1 MSNKTL
7 PRMRL
12 LKKSMVV
19 ALILLLINLGQ
30 AWSLQF
36 LAAQM
41 VLTINVWLINLL
53 AYALGF
59 ALVLRLWPQRAI
71 FPALATSPVGLS
83 RNQIILDGL
92 FWQGSSSGSS
102 PRPGFLLA
110 QTNSEEQSEA
120 SSTKGPALQI
130 KNSTQRN
137 RYGQDDR
144 DSLEAQN
151 GTRLL
156 APPQTEVPSVLTEM
170 RTACRTILGQSH
182 FGMLF
187 KFDIAEICLFD
198 EASQTL
204 TPLLRWPE
212 AEEAVQAYPA
222 VYRLGQ
228 NFTGWIAQQQ
238 SVLRI
243 DDVTVA
249 KLAPAEGLDNFPYR
263 AYLGVPLKV
272 EDRFVGTLE
281 LASSEANAFGSTE
294 ETMLAV
300 IATQTAIVIE
310 NARQSGE
317 ANLQLQV
324 RLGELA
330 GLQRVSSELN
340 STLDLNTILK
350 TVIEEGQQ
358 VTQADFVTVY
368 FYNAAAE
375 TLLAYGERGWYRSEE
390 NEALKTL
397 ALKQSVVGCTLREGV
412 STLVANVSGRP
423 DGVSLNPG
431 VQSKIVVPILYG
443 GEPIGA
449 IDLESRQ
456 SNFFNDGQLRYVEAL
471 ANHAAVAISNADAF
485 QQQKAEREQAS
496 RRADQL
502 SRISE
507 ISNAFRSNRPLYD
520 VLEDITFAIAE
531 SVGFDVVLISVVS
544 GQPPSLFH
552 EVGAGIP
559 VAEME
564 ALRQHNQ
571 AISLADLA
579 VVFQPRFQIGSAY
592 FVPAES
598 MAVWRNKLSIP
609 YIEKTRSFAQLVPQF
624 APQILRSGIPKEE
637 LWQPGDVLFV
647 PLRGN
652 NEEIIGLLTVENP
665 ASDQRPNAVLLQTL
679 ETFANQAASAIEN
692 AQLFEREQERRR
704 LADTLRGVAELISS
718 SLKIDQLLNLV
729 LQELSKVVKYDHSTV
744 ELLEEQRLVIIGGQG
759 WQDYS
764 EQMLGLSFSM
774 MGHNPSRRVVESQ
787 EPVIVRNP
795 RAEYPQ
801 IFNPPPFNVV
811 ESWLG
816 VPLTYGISVLG
827 VITIGSRSPDFFTQE
842 HLEVVQ
848 AFANQVAVALQNA
861 RLFDEAHQQ
870 VRQLEALTEVARSLN
885 EALEL
890 EDILNLVL
898 DAVFDLSGHRNGSI
912 WLVDKDTA
920 TVKLANTKNVP
931 KFLVEEFNNSNTSVK
946 SEPFASVI
954 SSGDIIARQAG
965 LEKELVVDLGLPIP
979 KDVTYVPLRTEIG
992 VIGIL
997 AIEGQIR
1004 SQTTL
1009 SLVKVLADLAAV
1021 AIEGARLLA
1030 DTRTQAAEMQNLYN
1044 LGVEISGMLEARQVM
1059 QSVISNT
1066 LTLMN
1071 SQVGL
1076 ILFWDEQVEQQYL
1089 VESIAATPELAEK
1102 FGFGQF
1108 NTLPT
1113 KPDKSQQGKL
1123 WLGWLNQMKRSGK
1136 LVQWSLTFQKSIWS
1150 RPAKDTINLRSIS
1163 PAEEEAM
1170 RLGFKAMLGVPIQ
1183 VADQIAG
1190 AIFVGSTEMGSYG
1203 ERDVQRLS
1211 FVASQAVVA
1220 IRNAQ
1225 LVQNLNQVTES
1236 LEQRV
1241 VQRTD
1246 ELANALEDLTEE
1258 RDRVGVLYQL
1268 TSQLARSF
1276 DLQEV
1281 LYNALNLI
1289 NTAIGISQGA
1299 IMLLDKESGYLVLRA
1314 ALGRDK
1320 PLPPEGIQTSFR
1332 VGYGLAGKVME
1343 TRTPRL
1349 VTDLNHDLDWV
1360 AGRSQTERRSA
1371 IAVPLSTGDDVA
1383 GALLLFHIEPNYFSE
1398 EQLRLVA
1405 AAGTQIATAV
1415 NNAELYRLSTEQADR
1430 LQVMFQQQ
1438 AAEAAKNEA
1447 ILKSIADGVL
1457 VLDSQG
1463 NLVLI
1468 NPKAEEILNIDA
1480 FKLEYQPL
1488 ARMLEHA
1495 ASPEEAELVRRLYEH
1510 LFESLRQIGQGE
1522 PAVQFRVRAGAKVV
1536 TVALAPV
1543 TLDGQDSSSTVA
1555 VLRDISRE
1563 AEIDRLKDEFISSVS
1578 HELRTPMTSI
1588 KGYTELLLSGNPK
1601 IGDLN
1606 PTQHRFVSVIQTN
1619 VNRLTEL
1626 VNDILE
1632 ISRIETNKI
1641 QLKLESLDLIE
1652 LIHEVALSFEGQMV
1666 QKSMNLALNLPDQLP
1681 LVYADKS
1688 RLTQILVNLIGNA
1701 WQYTPESGNITV
1713 TANKVGRYVQV
1724 NVTDSGIGI
1733 LEQDLQFLFDR
1744 FFRSERT
1751 EVQVVDG
1758 TGLGLSITK
1767 SFVEM
1772 LGGEIWVKSKV
1783 DQGSTFSFTIPI
1795 VTSTENP

>member
-7 PRMRL
+7 PQVRL
-12 LKKSMVV
+12 LKKSIVV
-19 ALILLLINLGQ
+19 ALILLLISLAQ
-30 AWSLQF
+30 ARSLWSLG
-36 LAAQM
+36 AH
-41 VLTINVWLINLL
+41 VDLTFNPWLINLL
-53 AYALGF
+53 TGALIWGLALRFLPQLSVIPAF
-59 ALVLRLWPQRAI
+59 AR
-71 FPALATSPVGLS
+71 SSSCLS
-83 RNQIILDGL
+83 QNQAILDSI
-92 FWQGSSSGSS
+92 FSQSSGSRFT
-102 PRPGFLLA
+102 PRHGILLA
-110 QTNSEEQSEA
+110 QINSDGQLDTSSATTFAARTEDSVQSNRNGEDGHG
-120 SSTKGPALQI
+120 SL
-130 KNSTQRN
+130 STQR
-137 RYGQDDR
+137 D
-144 DSLEAQN
+144 
-151 GTRLL
+151 TRLPI
-156 APPQTEVPSVLTEM
+156 PPQTEFLPVFEEM
-170 RTACRTILGQSH
+170 RTACRAILGQPH
-182 FGMLF
+182 LRTLF
-187 KFDIAEICLFD
+187 KFDVAEICLFD
-198 EASQTL
+198 EENQTL

-212 AEEAVQAYPA
+212 DDEAVQADHHS
-222 VYRLGQ
+222 VYRPGQ
-228 NFTGWIAQQQ
+228 GFTGWIGQQQ

-249 KLAPAEGLDNFPYR
+249 DVAPIGGLDSFPYR
-263 AYLGVPLKV
+263 AYLGVPLKI
-272 EDRFVGTLE
+272 ENRFVGTLA
-281 LASSEANAFGSTE
+281 LASREPNTFGSTE
-294 ETMLAV
+294 ETVLDV
-300 IATQTAIVIE
+300 IATQTGIVIE
-310 NARQSGE
+310 NTRQSSE
-317 ANLQLQV
+317 VNQQLQV

-375 TLLAYGERGWYRSEE
+375 NLLAYGEQGWYRSEE
-390 NEALKTL
+390 NKALK
-397 ALKQSVVGCTLREGV
+397 ALVTGRGVVRTTLREGR
-412 STLVANVSGRP
+412 STLIPNLPGNSEGY
-423 DGVSLNPG
+423 SLTQG

-456 SNFFNDGQLRYVEAL
+456 PNFFNDAQLRYVEAL
-471 ANHAAVAISNADAF
+471 ANHAAVAIGNADAF
-485 QQQKAEREQAS
+485 QQQKTEREQAS

-502 SRISE
+502 TRISE

-531 SVGFDVVLISVVS
+531 SVGFDVVLVS
-544 GQPPSLFH
+544 IVKGQPACLFH

-564 ALRQHNQ
+564 ALRQANK
-571 AISLADLA
+571 AVALTDLMA
-579 VVFQPRFQIGSAY
+579 VLQSPFQMGSAY
-592 FVPAES
+592 FIPAD
-598 MAVWRNKLSIP
+598 AIDTWRSRLSIP

-624 APQILRSGIPKEE
+624 APQILRSGVPKEE

-647 PLRGN
+647 PLRGSN
-652 NEEIIGLLTVENP
+652 DEIIGLLTVENP
-665 ASDQRPNAVLLQTL
+665 ASDQRPNPVVLQTL
-679 ETFANQAASAIEN
+679 DTFANQAASAIEN

-759 WQDYS
+759 WQEYS

-774 MGHNPSRRVVESQ
+774 TGHNPSRRVVETQ
-787 EPVIVRNP
+787 EPVILRNT

-801 IFNPPPFNVV
+801 VFNPPPFNEV

-827 VITIGSRSPDFFTQE
+827 VITIGSRLRNFFTQE

-885 EALEL
+885 EALNL
-890 EDILNLVL
+890 DDILNLVL

-912 WLVDKDTA
+912 WLVDKDTD

-954 SSGDIIARQAG
+954 SSKNIIARQASP
-965 LEKELVVDLGLPIP
+965 EKDHLLDLGLPIP
-979 KDVTYVPLRTEIG
+979 KDVTYVPLKTELG

-1030 DTRTQAAEMQNLYN
+1030 DTRTRAAEMQNLYD

-1059 QSVISNT
+1059 QSVIGNA

-1071 SQVGL
+1071 SQVGV

-1089 VESIAATPELAEK
+1089 VESIAATPELADK
-1102 FGFGQF
+1102 FGLDQF
-1108 NTLPT
+1108 STLPI
-1113 KPDKSQQGKL
+1113 KQSQGQRGTL
-1123 WLGWLNQMKRSGK
+1123 WLEFLNQMKKSGE
-1136 LVQWSLTFQKSIWS
+1136 LIQWSLTFQKSIWS
-1150 RPAKDTINLRSIS
+1150 RPAKDTINLRSLS
-1163 PAEEEAM
+1163 PAEEETM
-1170 RLGFKAMLGVPIQ
+1170 RLGLKAMLGVPIQ
-1183 VADQIAG
+1183 VAEQVAG
-1190 AIFVGSTEMGSYG
+1190 AIFVGSTEMGSYS
-1203 ERDVQRLS
+1203 ERDIQRLS

-1225 LVQNLNQVTES
+1225 LVQNLNQLTES

-1241 VQRTD
+1241 EQRTD
-1246 ELANALEDLTEE
+1246 ELAKALQDLTEE

-1281 LYNALNLI
+1281 LNNALNLI
-1289 NTAIGISQGA
+1289 NSAIGISQGA
-1299 IMLLDKESGYLVLRA
+1299 IMLLDKESGYLVFRA

-1320 PLPPEGIQTSFR
+1320 PLPAEGIQTWFK
-1332 VGYGLAGKVME
+1332 VGYGLAGKVMK

-1349 VTDLNHDLDWV
+1349 VPDLNHDPDWLP
-1360 AGRSQTERRSA
+1360 GKSLPERRSA

-1383 GALLLFHIEPNYFSE
+1383 GALLLFHIEPNYFTE

-1457 VLDSQG
+1457 VLDSQR

-1480 FKLEYQPL
+1480 FKLEYQSV
-1488 ARMLEHA
+1488 ARMLECA
-1495 ASPEEAELVRRLYEH
+1495 DSPEDAELVRKLYEH
-1510 LFESLRQIGQGE
+1510 LVESLRQVGQGK

-1536 TVALAPV
+1536 TVAVAPV
-1543 TLDGQDSSSTVA
+1543 TLDGQDSPSTVA

-1588 KGYTELLLSGNPK
+1588 KGYTDLLLSGNPK

-1632 ISRIETNKI
+1632 ISRIETGKV

-1652 LIHEVALSFEGQMV
+1652 LIQEVALSFEGQMV

-1681 LVYADKS
+1681 RIYADKS
-1688 RLTQILVNLIGNA
+1688 RLTQVLVNLIGNA

-1713 TANKVGRYVQV
+1713 TAKEAGQFVQV

-1733 LEQDLQFLFDR
+1733 PEQDLQFLFER

-1795 VTSTENP
+1795 VARMEN

>member
-1 MSNKTL
+1 
-7 PRMRL
+7 
-12 LKKSMVV
+12 
-19 ALILLLINLGQ
+19 
-30 AWSLQF
+30 
-36 LAAQM
+36 
-41 VLTINVWLINLL
+41 
-53 AYALGF
+53 
-59 ALVLRLWPQRAI
+59 
-71 FPALATSPVGLS
+71 
-83 RNQIILDGL
+83 
-92 FWQGSSSGSS
+92 
-102 PRPGFLLA
+102 
-110 QTNSEEQSEA
+110 
-120 SSTKGPALQI
+120 
-130 KNSTQRN
+130 
-137 RYGQDDR
+137 
-144 DSLEAQN
+144 
-151 GTRLL
+151 
-156 APPQTEVPSVLTEM
+156 M
-170 RTACRTILGQSH
+170 RT
-182 FGMLF
+182 LF
-187 KFDIAEICLFD
+187 KFDVAEICLFD
-198 EASQTL
+198 EENQTL

-212 AEEAVQAYPA
+212 DDEAVQAYHN
-222 VYRLGQ
+222 VYRPGQ
-228 NFTGWIAQQQ
+228 GFTGWIGQQQ

-249 KLAPAEGLDNFPYR
+249 DVAPIGGLDSFPYR
-263 AYLGVPLKV
+263 AYLGGPLKI
-272 EDRFVGTLE
+272 ENRFVGTLA
-281 LASSEANAFGSTE
+281 LASREPNTFGSTE
-294 ETMLAV
+294 ETVLDV

-310 NARQSGE
+310 NTRQSSE
-317 ANLQLQV
+317 VNQQLQV

-375 TLLAYGERGWYRSEE
+375 NLLAYGEQGWYRSEE
-390 NEALKTL
+390 NKALK
-397 ALKQSVVGCTLREGV
+397 ALVTGRGVVRTTLREGR
-412 STLVANVSGRP
+412 STLIPNLPGNSEGY
-423 DGVSLNPG
+423 SLNQG

-456 SNFFNDGQLRYVEAL
+456 PNFFNDAQLRYVEAL
-471 ANHAAVAISNADAF
+471 ANHAAVAIGNADAF
-485 QQQKAEREQAS
+485 QQQKTEREQAS

-502 SRISE
+502 TRISE

-531 SVGFDVVLISVVS
+531 SVGFDVVLVS
-544 GQPPSLFH
+544 IVKGQPACLFH

-564 ALRQHNQ
+564 ALRQANK
-571 AISLADLA
+571 AVALTDLMA
-579 VVFQPRFQIGSAY
+579 VLQSPFQMGSAY
-592 FVPAES
+592 FIPAD
-598 MAVWRNKLSIP
+598 AIDTWRSRLSIP

-624 APQILRSGIPKEE
+624 APQILRSGVPKEE

-647 PLRGN
+647 PLRGSN
-652 NEEIIGLLTVENP
+652 DEIIGLLTVENP
-665 ASDQRPNAVLLQTL
+665 ASDQRPNPVVLQTL
-679 ETFANQAASAIEN
+679 DTFANQAASAIEN

-759 WQDYS
+759 WQEYS

-774 MGHNPSRRVVESQ
+774 TGHNPSRRVVETQ
-787 EPVIVRNP
+787 EPVILRNT

-801 IFNPPPFNVV
+801 VFNPPPFNEV

-827 VITIGSRSPDFFTQE
+827 VITIGSRLPNFFTQE

-885 EALEL
+885 EALNL
-890 EDILNLVL
+890 DDILNLVL

-912 WLVDKDTA
+912 WLVDKDTD

-954 SSGDIIARQAG
+954 SSKNIIARQASP
-965 LEKELVVDLGLPIP
+965 EKDHLLDLGLPIP
-979 KDVTYVPLRTEIG
+979 KDVTYVPLKTELG

-1030 DTRTQAAEMQNLYN
+1030 DTRTRAAEMQNLYD

-1059 QSVISNT
+1059 QSVIGNA

-1071 SQVGL
+1071 SQVGV

-1089 VESIAATPELAEK
+1089 VESIAATPELADK
-1102 FGFGQF
+1102 FGLDQF
-1108 NTLPT
+1108 STLPI
-1113 KPDKSQQGKL
+1113 KQSQGQRGTL
-1123 WLGWLNQMKRSGK
+1123 WLEFLNQMKKSGE
-1136 LVQWSLTFQKSIWS
+1136 LIQWSLTFQKSIWS
-1150 RPAKDTINLRSIS
+1150 RPAKDTINLRSLS
-1163 PAEEEAM
+1163 PAEEETM
-1170 RLGFKAMLGVPIQ
+1170 RLGLKAMLGVPIQ
-1183 VADQIAG
+1183 VAEQVAG
-1190 AIFVGSTEMGSYG
+1190 AIFVGSTEMGSYS
-1203 ERDVQRLS
+1203 ERDIQRLS

-1225 LVQNLNQVTES
+1225 LVQNLNQLTES

-1241 VQRTD
+1241 EQRTD
-1246 ELANALEDLTEE
+1246 ELAKALQDLTEE

-1281 LYNALNLI
+1281 LNNALNLI
-1289 NTAIGISQGA
+1289 NSAIGISQGA
-1299 IMLLDKESGYLVLRA
+1299 IMLLDKESGYLVFRA

-1320 PLPPEGIQTSFR
+1320 PLPSEGIQTWFK
-1332 VGYGLAGKVME
+1332 VGYGLAGKVMK

-1349 VTDLNHDLDWV
+1349 VPDLNHDTDWLP
-1360 AGRSQTERRSA
+1360 GKSLPERRSA

-1383 GALLLFHIEPNYFSE
+1383 GALLLFHIEPNYFTE

-1457 VLDSQG
+1457 VLDSQR

-1480 FKLEYQPL
+1480 FKLEYQPM
-1488 ARMLEHA
+1488 ARMLECA
-1495 ASPEEAELVRRLYEH
+1495 DSPEDAELVRKLYEH
-1510 LFESLRQIGQGE
+1510 LVESLRQVGQGK

-1536 TVALAPV
+1536 TVAVAPV
-1543 TLDGQDSSSTVA
+1543 TLDGQDSPSTVA

-1563 AEIDRLKDEFISSVS
+1563 AEVDRLKDEFISSVS

-1588 KGYTELLLSGNPK
+1588 KGYTDLLLSGNPK

-1632 ISRIETNKI
+1632 ISRIETGKV

-1652 LIHEVALSFEGQMV
+1652 LIQEVALSFEGQMV

-1681 LVYADKS
+1681 RIYADKS
-1688 RLTQILVNLIGNA
+1688 RLTQVLVNLIGNA

-1713 TANKVGRYVQV
+1713 TAKEASQFVQV

-1733 LEQDLQFLFDR
+1733 PEQDLQFLFER

-1795 VTSTENP
+1795 VARMEN